1 MITTTT
7 QGIYAGV
14 CLSTARPTTPYLGQ
28 VIFETDT
35 NKMKV
40 WLGSVWSDGY
50 THVYTPPGD
59 FESIATTT
67 VGVGGTGTITFSS
80 IPSGYKHLQI
90 RAFGQTNRG
99 SVAYDG
105 AQMRINGD
113 TASNYSGHTLAGTGA
128 TALSGSLSTTYMQLP
143 WVGFGTT
150 TGSNWG
156 GAVIDILDYLDT
168 NKYKTVRALGG
179 ADGNGS
185 GYVTLT
191 SGNWR
196 STSAITSVSFTP
208 DGGTTFSQYSSF
220 ALYGIKG

>member
-1 MITTTT
+1 MQILASPF
-7 QGIYAGV
+7 YGV
-14 CLSTARPTTPYLGQ
+14 S
-28 VIFETDT
+28 
-35 NKMKV
+35 
-40 WLGSVWSDGY
+40 GS
-50 THVYTPPGD
+50 

-67 VGVGGTGTITFSS
+67 VGAGGTGTITFSS
-80 IPSGYKHLQI
+80 IPSTYTHLQI
-90 RAFGQTNRG
+90 RCMAQTNRG
-99 SVAYDG
+99 SVSYDG
-105 AQMRINGD
+105 GKTIFNGD
-113 TASNYSGHTLAGTGA
+113 TASNYSTHNLTGTGA
-128 TALSGSLSTTYMQLP
+128 TASSSSLLTTYMQLP

-156 GAVIDILDYLDT
+156 GTVIDILDYANT
-168 NKYKTVRALGG
+168 SKFKTVRALGG

-196 STSAITSVSFTP
+196 STSAITSISITP

>member
-1 MITTTT
+1 MTLRYDSRSRVSTYT
-7 QGIYAGV
+7 QSWVSNADPDFGA
-14 CLSTARPTTPYLGQ
+14 
-28 VIFETDT
+28 
-35 NKMKV
+35 
-40 WLGSVWSDGY
+40 
-50 THVYTPPGD
+50 
-59 FESIATTT
+59 FESIATVT
-67 VGVGGTGTITFSS
+67 VGSGGTGTITFNS
-80 IPSGYKHLQI
+80 IPAGYKHLQV

-99 SVAYDG
+99 SVSFDG
-105 AQMRINGD
+105 AQMRINSD
-113 TASNYSGHTLAGTGA
+113 TASNYSNHNLIGTGA
-128 TALSGSLSTTYMQLP
+128 STSSSALLTTYMQLP

-196 STSAITSVSFTP
+196 STSAITSITFVP
-208 DGGTTFSQYSSF
+208 DGGTTWSQYSQF

>member
-1 MITTTT
+1 VPSIIKNLAGGKSIVGLKAPRSRRGDSN
-7 QGIYAGV
+7 QIVDYWFGGIAE
-14 CLSTARPTTPYLGQ
+14 L
-28 VIFETDT
+28 
-35 NKMKV
+35 
-40 WLGSVWSDGY
+40 
-50 THVYTPPGD
+50 GD
-59 FESIATTT
+59 FQSIATTT
-67 VGVGGTGTITFSS
+67 VGVGGTPTVTFSS
-80 IPSGYKHLQI
+80 IPSGYKHLQV

-113 TASNYSGHTLAGTGA
+113 TASNYSTHNLTGTGA
-128 TALSGSLSTTYMQLP
+128 AASSSSLSTTYMQLP

-185 GYVTLT
+185 GFITLT

>member
-1 MITTTT
+1 VGSYR
-7 QGIYAGV
+7 QFGV
-14 CLSTARPTTPYLGQ
+14 TVMQILSSPFYG
-28 VIFETDT
+28 VS
-35 NKMKV
+35 
-40 WLGSVWSDGY
+40 GS
-50 THVYTPPGD
+50 

-67 VGVGGTGTITFSS
+67 VAAGGTGTITFSA
-80 IPSGYKHLQI
+80 IPSTYTHLQI

-99 SVAYDG
+99 SVSYDG

-113 TASNYSGHTLAGTGA
+113 TASNYSAHNLTGTGSA
-128 TALSGSLSTTYMQLP
+128 ASSSSSLTTYMQLP

-156 GAVIDILDYLDT
+156 GSIIDILDYANT
-168 NKYKTVRALGG
+168 SKFKTIRALGG

-196 STSAITSVSFTP
+196 STSAITSITFVP
-208 DGGTTFSQYSSF
+208 DGGTTWSQYTQF

>member
-1 MITTTT
+1 
-7 QGIYAGV
+7 
-14 CLSTARPTTPYLGQ
+14 
-28 VIFETDT
+28 
-35 NKMKV
+35 
-40 WLGSVWSDGY
+40 
-50 THVYTPPGD
+50 
-59 FESIATTT
+59 
-67 VGVGGTGTITFSS
+67 
-80 IPSGYKHLQI
+80 
-90 RAFGQTNRG
+90 
-99 SVAYDG
+99 
-105 AQMRINGD
+105 MRINSD
-113 TASNYSGHTLAGTGA
+113 TASNYSNHNLIGTGA
-128 TALSGSLSTTYMQLP
+128 STSSSALLTTYMQLP

-196 STSAITSVSFTP
+196 STSAITSITFVP
-208 DGGTTFSQYSSF
+208 DGGTTWSQYSQF

>member
-1 MITTTT
+1 VTLRYDSRSRVSTYT
-7 QGIYAGV
+7 QSWVSNADPDFGA
-14 CLSTARPTTPYLGQ
+14 
-28 VIFETDT
+28 
-35 NKMKV
+35 
-40 WLGSVWSDGY
+40 
-50 THVYTPPGD
+50 
-59 FESIATTT
+59 FESIATVT
-67 VGVGGTGTITFSS
+67 VGSGGTGTITFNS
-80 IPSGYKHLQI
+80 IPAGYKHLQV

-99 SVAYDG
+99 SVSFDG
-105 AQMRINGD
+105 AQMRINSD
-113 TASNYSGHTLAGTGA
+113 TASNYSNHNLIGTGA
-128 TALSGSLSTTYMQLP
+128 STSSSALLTTYMQLP

-196 STSAITSVSFTP
+196 STSAITSITFVP
-208 DGGTTFSQYSSF
+208 DGGTTWSQYSQF